1 MVKKRT
7 KTVCFWVALFML
19 LAAVFHANV
28 YAAAPSLSTD
38 EQWIIGLS
46 QNMEYITD
54 QAYQAHNGAQANN
67 PYWTSISGGTRP
79 DGTKYANFR
88 LVEGNKLAILSAW
101 WGQDIHVR
109 TKGSSGAGTVIKIPE
124 YSQLKEQYKRAIRV
138 FNAYSPDTGQSF
150 YSQYIQSI
158 SDAQGY
164 LIGVSPKINVDISKS
179 DITIFNAHA
188 DEMLTDAEGNY
199 IYDLVAIGAY
209 TDQEP
214 DLSGA
219 AAWALKRYIQ
229 EGYGF
234 LIGHDT
240 MYGYGGVNEDPDYT
254 PDPADTSTPMYELN
268 TNNNGHWNL
277 NWLMGV
283 NRLYTEASP
292 YDAASMILN
301 IGDWKD
307 KSTLYGDG
315 KLDSKE
321 SGLKVT
327 STVQGNPQ
335 TDVNARTPVNYPYST
350 RVDGTS
356 IQDQSRPI
364 IAGSTHTNQQIA
376 YGKVWFEFAT
386 NTRNGKLVTDRNEG
400 LVGTNNFYLT
410 TNGNFGMMQIG
421 HSKDNLNAA
430 KTDEC
435 RILANTILYLSQR
448 EPCQVCQSRQGG
460 NHTVH
465 SVIRISSAEEL
476 AKIGNP
482 NHWFDYPLDGC
493 YVLVNDITL
502 PADWQPIQGFK
513 GHFNADSRSVSG
525 DQPVFEQ
532 SGLLGLNQN
541 GWNLGTNPQKGIN
554 QISSG
559 EKNITGTARIVGHLN
574 QLFGTGSNVDYDGW
588 RVVVTGSDGKEYD
601 CVTNREGKYVISNLP
616 STGAV
621 MTAHVYDRSG
631 RDVTEYGMIYGIVA
645 QRAWN
650 SNETVPL
657 KLASDIVRPIPNQT
671 VYEEETA
678 RFTAGLNIAKLPQR
692 AVWQYRGGE
701 GDTWRNAA
709 DNPYFDL
716 EITPVQLIGGQNPY
730 VETTLTIRNTA
741 LDLDKL
747 QFRVVFTV
755 DGKEYDTNSAKTEGF
770 AGLLRVKE
778 RPYQISPL
786 PDVAAWEGGTAS
798 FQSEFV
804 YYKSLNDK
812 ITVEWQFRG
821 SSNSSWEKVE
831 GSFIEGYQISQS
843 VTASNV
849 PYAGYK
855 SVSILKLP
863 AKGDYHGY
871 QFRAVY
877 KYADKRRSF
886 STDSVST
893 AGKTGKLSV
902 LPKLLRCDVNPKG
915 VKAETTGSIIPGSYQ
930 FTAEFVYV
938 APKPT
943 AQITWEYKKNIM
955 AKYTGTGG
963 LNYASVSVGKP
974 VSLGNNTYRVKT
986 TLTLTN
992 PPITIDTG
1000 TNHFY
1005 FRAKAVLDEQT
1016 AYSSSADVS
1025 VHYRI
1030 DIKPGTPKVRV
1041 SPDGTKKIYTYP
1053 ELTVF
1058 APEGVR
1064 NMQVYFDTG
1073 SAANS
1078 DNRMESA
1085 RADIGTPMQD
1095 NKGFVYNSTA
1105 ALSAEQIR
1113 DYLRQVEMVVGTESA
1128 NVIWTISSERSPGDF
1143 DPYSGKYYEYISSP
1157 GITWKSAFDEARQK
1171 YHSVMQVQGQLA
1183 TIRNDAQNNHA
1194 KRVVN
1199 GKTAWLGGTN
1209 DTAYTFG
1216 HNWWGWVDGTEIGYH
1231 HIQDLSFPY
1240 VQMRSDG
1247 LWTTA
1252 PNNQNADVTVT
1263 DLIQYSGG
1271 SMGGWRLTQ
1280 GAPQAIFDMLPERE
1294 DNPNHSYSGLTLTMF
1309 AGGVMVQSKVE
1320 HTLPLIPG
1328 HDYWVF
1334 GKIGEFGD
1342 ANVNMILDI
1351 PGLIHLESYWNQGE
1365 TAEVNQLITYQGP
1378 AGGVSAVVQTN
1389 NAGPYVTGFQGQ
1401 LYHLQVVD
1409 VTESFTSKGINLPT
1423 ADWMRN
1429 NIGVFNGSKTVQ
1441 FTSNQSNV
1449 DGYLVEYV
1457 VNDNMP
1463 THTPKSARATD
1474 TLTGLKPEDINP
1486 PENIANAEYR
1496 TDTDIIIS
1504 CGITAKESI
1513 NPDNPAWVKF
1523 TVKSTDGSTT
1533 THTFSD
1539 VCLPAGAS
1547 QRAYVSFH
1555 IPNTPGAMVVDIT
1568 TSSNI
1573 TPDATQI
1580 RANVVEL
1587 KENTPPDPKFSDQNK
1602 TFTVPRLP
1610 SFPASTQHTW
1620 TTYNAVKSGDT
1631 WEYQEVEHK
1640 AGLSAVLSVQPDE
1653 RVLTANGDEMKSGY
1667 GLNAS
1672 LQARHGNISSGDV
1685 IAPQTVIAYFPEF
1698 QYESY
1703 WRMMERVSSA
1713 GASSVFQFKVNPYSQ
1728 AEHRVHFTPLWYP
1741 DNKPYTVWVT
1751 LRDMWTPVGE
1761 LKQACSDGLTING
1774 NVYDDWYIRE
1784 VKE

>member
-46 QNMEYITD
+46 QNIEYITD

-67 PYWTSISGGTRP
+67 PYWTSLSGGTRP
-79 DGTKYANFR
+79 DGTKYSSFR

-124 YSQLKEQYKRAIRV
+124 YSQLKEQYKHAIRV

-150 YSQYIQSI
+150 YSQYIQRI
-158 SDAQGY
+158 SDDQGY
-164 LIGVSPKINVDISKS
+164 LIGISPKINVDITKASINK
-179 DITIFNAHA
+179 FNQVPNSY
-188 DEMLTDAEGNY
+188 LTDAEGNY

-219 AAWALKRYIQ
+219 AAWVLKDYIQ

-240 MYGYGGVNEDPDYT
+240 LYGYGGVNEDPDYT

-315 KLDSKE
+315 KLDS
-321 SGLKVT
+321 T
-327 STVQGNPQ
+327 SSTIRVAASTEGNPQ
-335 TDVNARTPVNYPYST
+335 TDVNARTPINYPYNS
-350 RVDGTS
+350 REDGTVFTEG
-356 IQDQSRPI
+356 IQFL
-364 IAGSTHTNQQIA
+364 AGSTHTNQQIA

-386 NTRNGKLVTDRNEG
+386 NTRGGKLVTDRNEG
-400 LVGTNNFYLT
+400 LIGTNNFYLT

-430 KTDEC
+430 KMDEC

-448 EPCQVCQSRQGG
+448 EPCQVCQSQQGG

-476 AKIGNP
+476 AKIGNEKY
-482 NHWFDYPLDGC
+482 WFEYPIDGC

-502 PADWQPIQGFK
+502 PADWQPIKGFK
-513 GHFNADSRSVSG
+513 GHFNADSHTISG
-525 DQPVFEQ
+525 DKAVFEQ

-541 GWNLGTNPQKGIN
+541 GWNLGTNQNYGLN
-554 QISSG
+554 QISAGQS
-559 EKNITGTARIVGHLN
+559 NITGTARIVGHLN

-616 STGAV
+616 CTGAV
-621 MTAHVYDRSG
+621 MVAHVYDRSG

-657 KLASDIVRPIPNQT
+657 KLANDIVRPIPNQT

-678 RFTAGLNIAKLPQR
+678 TFVAGLNISKLPQK

-716 EITPVQLIGGQNPY
+716 EIAPVQLIGGQNPH
-730 VETTLTIRNTA
+730 VETVLTIRNAQLT
-741 LDLDKL
+741 LDKI

-755 DGKEYDTNSAKTEGF
+755 DGKEYDTNSSKTEGF

-778 RPYQISPL
+778 RPYKIEPL
-786 PDVAAWEGGTAS
+786 ADAAAWEGETVS
-798 FQSEFV
+798 FQAAFT

-812 ITVEWQFRG
+812 LTVEWQFRG
-821 SSNSSWEKVE
+821 SENSSWEKVE
-831 GSFIEGYQISQS
+831 GSFIEGYQIASS
-843 VTASNV
+843 VMASDMA
-849 PYAGYK
+849 YAGYK
-855 SVSILKLP
+855 SISTLTLP

-877 KYADKRRSF
+877 KYADKRRTF
-886 STDSVST
+886 TTDSVST
-893 AGKTGKLSV
+893 AGKTGKLTV
-902 LPKLLRCDVNPKG
+902 QPKLLRCDVNPKG
-915 VKAETTGSIIPGSYQ
+915 LTLETSGNIIAGTYQ
-930 FTAEFVYV
+930 FSAEFVYV

-943 AQITWEYKKNIM
+943 AQITWEYKKNIV
-955 AKYTGTGG
+955 AQYTGVGG
-963 LNYASVSVGKP
+963 LSYAKVAVSDP
-974 VSLGNNTYRVKT
+974 ISLGNNMYQVKT

-992 PPITIDTG
+992 PPIDIDTG

-1005 FRAKAVLDEQT
+1005 FRAKATMDGQT
-1016 AYSSSADVS
+1016 AYSSSADIS

-1030 DIKPGTPKVRV
+1030 DIQPGTPKIRI
-1041 SPDGTKKIYTYP
+1041 STDGTKKIYTYP

-1073 SAANS
+1073 SAANA
-1078 DNRMESA
+1078 DTQMQSA
-1085 RADIGTPMQD
+1085 RADIGTPMPD
-1095 NKGFVYNSTA
+1095 YKGFVYNSTT
-1105 ALSAEQIR
+1105 ALSANQIR
-1113 DYLRQVEMVVGTESA
+1113 DYLRQVEIIVGTQNA
-1128 NVIWTISSERSPGDF
+1128 GVIWSIASERSPGDF
-1143 DPYSGKYYEYISSP
+1143 DPYSGKYYEYIAEA
-1157 GITWKSAFDEARQK
+1157 GITWKTAFEKARWHYNPVLQA
-1171 YHSVMQVQGQLA
+1171 QGQLA
-1183 TIRNDAQNNHA
+1183 TIRNSAQDAHA
-1194 KRVVN
+1194 KRLVN
-1199 GKTAWLGGTN
+1199 GKVAWLGGTS
-1209 DTAYTFG
+1209 DAAYNYG
-1216 HNWWGWVDGTEIGYH
+1216 IGAWGWIDGSGIGYH
-1231 HIQDLSFPY
+1231 TIQNFSFPY
-1240 VQMRSDG
+1240 VQMRADG

-1252 PNNQNADVTVT
+1252 PNNQSATVTVT
-1263 DLIQYSGG
+1263 DMIQYDG
-1271 SMGGWRLTQ
+1271 SSLGGWNLTQ
-1280 GAPQAIFDMLPERE
+1280 GQLFQLHPERE
-1294 DNPNHSYSGLTLTMF
+1294 DNPNYGYTGIVLQCFGLMLEPSRI
-1309 AGGVMVQSKVE
+1309 Q
-1320 HTLPLIPG
+1320 HPLNLQAN
-1328 HDYWVF
+1328 HQYWVF
-1334 GKIGEFGD
+1334 GKIGEFG
-1342 ANVNMILDI
+1342 NSNGNMILEI
-1351 PGLIHLESYWNQGE
+1351 PGFFHIESYWNELSG
-1365 TAEVNQLITYQGP
+1365 TAEVNSVYNNTFAQNTFAI
-1378 AGGVSAVVQTN
+1378 AQTN
-1389 NAGPYVTGFQGQ
+1389 GAGPNINGLHGQ

-1409 VTESFTSKGINLPT
+1409 LTASFGAAGVNIPDAEWL
-1423 ADWMRN
+1423 RN
-1429 NIGVFNGSKTVQ
+1429 NLGVFNGSKTVE
-1441 FTSNQSNV
+1441 FTSNQSNA
-1449 DGYLVEYV
+1449 DGYLIEYV
-1457 VNDNMP
+1457 VNDNLP
-1463 THTPKSARATD
+1463 SHTPKSARATD
-1474 TLTGLKPEDINP
+1474 SLTGLKPEDVRP
-1486 PENIANAEYR
+1486 PENIVNAEYR
-1496 TDTDIIIS
+1496 TNTDVIIS
-1504 CGITAKESI
+1504 CGVTAKESI
-1513 NPDNPAWVKF
+1513 NPDNQAWVKF

-1539 VCLPAGAS
+1539 VCLPAGAT

-1555 IPNTPGAMVVDIT
+1555 IPDTPGAMVVDIT

-1573 TPDATQI
+1573 TPDVTKIQ
-1580 RANVVEL
+1580 ANVVEL
-1587 KENTPPDPKFSDQNK
+1587 VENTPPDPKFTDSNDG
-1602 TFTVPRLP
+1602 FTVPSLP
-1610 SFPASTQHTW
+1610 SFSSSTQHTW
-1620 TTYNAVKSGDT
+1620 VTYNAVKNGDV

-1640 AGLSAVLSVQPDE
+1640 AGLNAALNVQPDE

-1667 GLNAS
+1667 GVNVS
-1672 LQARHGNISSGDV
+1672 LQTRHGNITDGDV
-1685 IAPQTVIAYFPEF
+1685 IAPQTAIAYFPEF
-1698 QYESY
+1698 QYEGY
-1703 WRMMERVSSA
+1703 WRILERVSNA
-1713 GASSVFQFKVNPYSQ
+1713 GTSSIFQFQVNPYSQ
-1728 AEHRVHFTPLWYP
+1728 AENRVHFTPLWYP

-1761 LKQACSDGLTING
+1761 LKQACSDGITING